1 MTSRRGARGAG
12 QRGSVSVFVVVM
24 IPALLA
30 AAGLLL
36 DGGRQLEARRSA
48 HGAAQAAARA
58 AVQGSDD
65 EVIQGMIDPDQ
76 ALGRAL
82 AELAIHGASGSAQV
96 VDGVVV
102 VTVTTRVDYLI
113 LPGGRFIT
121 ETATK
126 VFRSVE
132 EAIGYFKQKGY
143 VKS

>member
-1 MTSRRGARGAG
+1 MTSGRTRGAG

-30 AAGLLL
+30 AAGLVL

-65 EVIQGMIDPDQ
+65 EVIQGVIDPDR
-76 ALGRAL
+76 ALGRAQ
-82 AELAIHGASGSAQV
+82 AELALQGASGSAQL

-102 VTVTTRVDYLI
+102 VTVTSNVDYLI
-113 LPGGRFIT
+113 LPGGKSIT
-121 ETATK
+121 ETATADP
-126 VFRSVE
+126 E
-132 EAIGYFKQKGY
+132 EGVNGAG
-143 VKS
+143 S